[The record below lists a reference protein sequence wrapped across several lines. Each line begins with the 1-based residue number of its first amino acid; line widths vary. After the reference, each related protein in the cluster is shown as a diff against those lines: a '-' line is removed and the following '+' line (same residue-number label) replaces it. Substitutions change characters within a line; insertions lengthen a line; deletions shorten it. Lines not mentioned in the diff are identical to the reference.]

1 MAIYR
6 YAWTGV
12 CGDAVLNQLQLGLAV
27 TINPPSVVPTLDV
40 EIVGGTMNDK
50 MDLDTAME
58 SNGWEYQ
65 MTL

>member
-12 CGDAVLNQLQLGLAV
+12 CGDAVLSQLQQGLNV
-27 TINPPSVVPTLDV
+27 TINPPSVVPTIDI
-40 EIVGGTMNDK
+40 EIVGGNVGDK
-50 MDLDTAME
+50 MDLDSAME
-58 SNGWEYQ
+58 SSGWEYQ